1 MRHRAEPVRTAAA
14 LVVCCAV
21 LLMGQFGLA
30 SASEGPLRAGKGGA
44 EVVRAAS
51 ANSSTWS
58 ATRGLA
64 QSDDQAPS
72 EEEAGQDRRYV
83 IGALGIGL
91 VAGILLLR
99 RKRGKQSFVLQ
110 WRKRS

>member
-1 MRHRAEPVRTAAA
+1 MRTAAA

-21 LLMGQFGLA
+21 LLVGQFGLA
-30 SASEGPLRAGKGGA
+30 SASEGPLRAEEGGA

-51 ANSSTWS
+51 VSSSTWS
-58 ATRGLA
+58 TTRRLA
-64 QSDDQAPS
+64 QSDDPAPS
-72 EEEAGQDRRYV
+72 EGTEPGQDRRYV

-91 VAGILLLR
+91 VAGVLLIR
-99 RKRGKQSFVLQ
+99 RRRGKQSFVLQ